1 MPRLSFILTVAML
14 SAFGLVASDI
24 YLPAMP
30 GMATEFGVASWQMP
44 QTVSFYLLALAF
56 AQLVYGPLSD
66 RRGRKPVL
74 LAGGV
79 LYLLGSMG
87 CALSSSYMGFIAW
100 RMVEALGAAAGL
112 VIGRALIADTC
123 DKRTSAKVYAVVYPL
138 VSLSP
143 ALAPAIGGH
152 LAVAFGWRAD
162 FLFVA
167 AFGALALLLALFVLP
182 ETLPVATRT
191 RTGPFAGFGRV
202 LGDRNFCCYTVVVC
216 SIYCAWFVYL
226 TQSPF
231 LFVQAGLSEAQ
242 SGWLYVPLTLG
253 IIGANRLARRL
264 LDRLPYDRIVAIGI
278 TCFVLGA
285 MGFLLA
291 YAMGWRSVTAVVLPM
306 CLVSLANGSSLSLA
320 ISGAIASEH
329 GHAATASGM
338 VGFCQIGSAAVVA
351 MGVSAVSGTGFGVLA
366 GAVAVLSCVALSA
379 CNPLAYRKQPAQ
391 RG

>member
-30 GMATEFGVASWQMP
+30 GMATEFGIASWQMP
-44 QTVSFYLLALAF
+44 QTVSFYLLALAI
-56 AQLVYGPLSD
+56 AQLAYGPMSD
-66 RRGRKPVL
+66 RGGRKPVL

-79 LYLLGSMG
+79 LYLLGSVG
-87 CALSSSYMGFIAW
+87 CALSSSYMDFIAW
-100 RMVEALGAAAGL
+100 RMVEAVGAAAGL

-123 DKRTSAKVYAVVYPL
+123 DKRTSAKVYAVIYPL

-167 AFGALALLLALFVLP
+167 AFGAVALLLALFLIP
-182 ETLPVATRT
+182 ETLPVAARS
-191 RTGPFAGFGRV
+191 RNAPFAGFSRV
-202 LGDRNFCCYTVVVC
+202 LGDRSFCRYTLVVC

-242 SGWLYVPLTLG
+242 SGWLYMPLTLG
-253 IIGANRLARRL
+253 IIGANLLARRL

-285 MGFLLA
+285 MAFLLA
-291 YAMGWRSVTAVVLPM
+291 YAMGWHSVTAVVLPM

-329 GHAATASGM
+329 GHAATASGL

-351 MGVSAVSGTGFGVLA
+351 MGVSAVLGTGFGVLA
-366 GAVAVLSCVALSA
+366 GAVAVLSCLALFA
-379 CNPLAYRKQPAQ
+379 CMPSLYRKQPAQ
-391 RG
+391 PG